1 MYNIQTRVAQLEKTY
16 AVTDKPLRFVWL
28 STEED
33 EAEVRAKAERE
44 HPGSKIILV
53 SWLPTPARCTV
64 DR

>member
-1 MYNIQTRVAQLEKTY
+1 MHHIETRVARLENTD

-44 HPGSKIILV
+44 QPGSEIVLV
-53 SWLPTPARCTV
+53 SWLPTPARCTA